1 MFLSRQHALYP
12 LGYSMFSTAKLY
24 NVRTIQCGWIGIPV
38 GNTVANIV
46 TQYEWKRVVLLS
58 KLVYTCYSLFMYRKD
73 KSRINAQSR
82 RTTHAQLLKELGSL
96 LPFPEKVIQQIDYNS
111 ILRLV
116 LCYFRMK
123 NMAVEDSS
131 SQPNS
136 KCILFNKYC
145 VLNC

>member
-1 MFLSRQHALYP
+1 MNENVLHCVVNLYILCCKFHP
-12 LGYSMFSTAKLY
+12 TAYVVTPYHVSLIYVLLLY
-24 NVRTIQCGWIGIPV
+24 VYVFHN
-38 GNTVANIV
+38 NIV
-46 TQYEWKRVVLLS
+46 CS
-58 KLVYTCYSLFMYRKD
+58 RKD

-136 KCILFNKYC
+136 MCTLCLILCNEMLAIRLLLSSKQY
-145 VLNC
+145 V